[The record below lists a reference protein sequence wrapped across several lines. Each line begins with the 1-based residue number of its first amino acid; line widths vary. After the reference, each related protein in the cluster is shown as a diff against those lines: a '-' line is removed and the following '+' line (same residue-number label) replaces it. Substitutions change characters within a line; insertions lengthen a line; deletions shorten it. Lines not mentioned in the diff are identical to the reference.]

1 MHAVVFNG
9 PHDVAVREV
18 AEPRITDPMDA
29 LVAVRAAAVCGSDLW
44 TYRGMASVA

>member
-44 TYRGMASVA
+44 TYRCV